1 MSSNTRPYNIVPV
14 EISMTLI
21 GMIVGIGILTL
32 PRSLAEE
39 GGTIVALLS
48 ILIGSLLTILFIVV
62 YTKLQR
68 NFPGETLLEAFTNT
82 KAGSWLAKFLGMAF
96 ACYFLLLLA
105 YETRILSIVVR
116 IYLLID
122 TPAEVVAAVFLLTT
136 TYAVTKGLQGI
147 IHLNLMFVPITVFF
161 LIAMMIV
168 VLPEFDYELLLPL
181 TVGDSR
187 SILQGVKETTLS
199 LLGVEIIFFFLAA
212 MKKEN
217 LKVAPMI
224 ASVVI
229 IFILYLGITIISFA
243 IFSVGTTEVLT
254 FPTVELVKEIE
265 IPGGVFERVE
275 ALMIT
280 IWMMSIFNT
289 MSVAHFLATKIVR
302 ETLDI
307 KEHSRVLPSWIT
319 LVTLIIAFIP
329 RSISEAFLFGEI
341 VGFLGIGLIII
352 SLVCATW
359 IVLKRKKQQ
368 GGAR

>member
-1 MSSNTRPYNIVPV
+1 MSNTTSYNIVPV

-32 PRSLAEE
+32 PRSLAAE
-39 GGTIVALLS
+39 GGPIVALLS

-68 NFPGETLLEAFTNT
+68 NFPSETLLEALTHT
-82 KAGSWLAKFLGMAF
+82 KAGFWLAKVLGMSF

-105 YETRILSIVVR
+105 YETRILSIVVK

-122 TPAEVVAAVFLLTT
+122 TPAEIVAAVFLLTT
-136 TYAVTKGLQGI
+136 AYAVTKGLQGI
-147 IHLNLMFVPITVFF
+147 IHLNLLFVPITVFF

-168 VLPEFDYELLLPL
+168 VLPGFEYGNLLPL
-181 TVGDSR
+181 TIVDSR

-199 LLGVEIIFFFLAA
+199 LLGVEILIFFLAA
-212 MKKEN
+212 MKKKD
-217 LKVAPMI
+217 LKATPMV

-229 IFILYLGITIISFA
+229 IFILYLGITIISFG
-243 IFSVGTTEVLT
+243 IFSVATTEVLT

-289 MSVAHFLATKIVR
+289 MSVAHFLATKIMR

-307 KEHSRVLPSWIT
+307 KKHSRMLPSWIT

-329 RSISEAFLFGEI
+329 RSITEAFLFGAI
-341 VGFLGIGLIII
+341 IGYAAIGLIII
-352 SLVCATW
+352 ALICACW
-359 IVLKRKKQQ
+359 VVLKQRKQQ

>member
-1 MSSNTRPYNIVPV
+1 MSNTTSYKIVPV

-21 GMIVGIGILTL
+21 GIIVGIGILTL
-32 PRSLAEE
+32 PRSLAAA
-39 GGTIVALLS
+39 GGSVVALLS
-48 ILIGSLLTILFIVV
+48 ILIGSLLTILFIVI

-68 NFPGETLLEAFTNT
+68 SFPGETLLEALTHT
-82 KAGSWLAKFLGMAF
+82 KAGSWLAKVLGLAF

-122 TPAEVVAAVFLLTT
+122 TPAEVVAAVILLTT

-161 LIAMMIV
+161 LIAMMLV
-168 VLPEFDYELLLPL
+168 VLPEFEFEQLLPL
-181 TVGDSR
+181 TMGDSN
-187 SILQGVKETTLS
+187 SIFQGVKETTLS
-199 LLGVEIIFFFLAA
+199 LLGVEIVFFFLAA
-212 MKKEN
+212 MKKED
-217 LKVAPMI
+217 LKTGPMVASI
-224 ASVVI
+224 VI
-229 IFILYLGITIISFA
+229 IFILYLGITLISFA
-243 IFSVGTTEVLT
+243 IFSVETTEVLT

-289 MSVAHFLATKIVR
+289 MSVAHFLTTKIIR

-307 KEHSRVLPSWIT
+307 KKHSRILPSWIT
-319 LVTLIIAFIP
+319 LATLIIAFAP
-329 RSISEAFLFGEI
+329 RSISEAFLFGTI
-341 VGFLGIGLIII
+341 VGYGGIGLIVIGLI
-352 SLVCATW
+352 CATW
-359 IVLKRKKQQ
+359 IVIRKKKQQ